1 MQQIPNR
8 IAFYDFHPV
17 QANLHD
23 EVLRGLNQTVRRIPP
38 KFFYDERGSQL
49 FDDICNTREYYPTR
63 TEISILQQNINDICE
78 CLGFES
84 LLVEP
89 GSGSSEKVRMLLDD
103 VKPHAYVPMDI
114 SKEYLLAAA
123 EQLAR
128 EYTWLDIHATCIDF
142 TKTMTLP
149 LAADQHR
156 TVAFFPGSSIGN
168 FEPRDAVR
176 FLKNIASLVQPH
188 GGLLIGV
195 DLKKETEILNAAY
208 NDTDGV
214 TAEFN
219 LNLLHRINRELHA
232 DFDVSKF
239 EHRAYYNETDGR
251 IEMHLVSNE
260 NQEIKINGDTFRFEA
275 GESIHTENSYKYSVE
290 EFKTLAK
297 QAGFELANVW
307 TDENTLFSVHYY
319 QIPRPA

>member
-1 MQQIPNR
+1 MQQNPNR
-8 IAFYDFHPV
+8 IAFYDYHPV

-49 FDDICNTREYYPTR
+49 FDDICGTPEYYPTR
-63 TEISILQQNINDICE
+63 TEISILQQNINDICD
-78 CLGFES
+78 CLGFEC

-89 GSGSSEKVRMLLDD
+89 GSGSSEKVRLLLDD

-123 EQLAR
+123 DQLAR

-149 LAADQHR
+149 LEADEYR

-168 FEPRDAVR
+168 FEPADAVK
-176 FLKNIASLVQPH
+176 FLKNIATLVQPH

-195 DLKKETEILNAAY
+195 DLKKDPRILNSAY
-208 NDTDGV
+208 NDSQGV

-219 LNLLHRINRELHA
+219 LNLLHRINRELDA
-232 DFDVSKF
+232 DFDIDKF
-239 EHRAYYNETDGR
+239 DHRAYYNEAAGR
-251 IEMHLVSNE
+251 IEMHLASNSAQ
-260 NQEIKINGDTFRFEA
+260 NVRINGDSFHFRA

-290 EFKTLAK
+290 EFKQLAN
-297 QAGFELANVW
+297 QAGFELVNVW
-307 TDENTLFSVHYY
+307 TDPEELFSVHYY
-319 QIPRPA
+319 QIL